1 MSSLEVFMI
10 IAFVFWCCIVPFSII
25 IGFASG
31 LKELLKDIIFE
42 RRECREC
49 RECREQQIKLVRM

>member
-49 RECREQQIKLVRM
+49 REQQIKLIRM

>member
-10 IAFVFWCCIVPFSII
+10 IAFIFWCCIVPFSII

-49 RECREQQIKLVRM
+49 REQQIKLIRM